1 LDPFRIEFHPKPLFT
16 IVKFRLYILSDVI
29 IMGDKK
35 WPMPYKKGSVYFQY
49 QVKDFDRAKKFY
61 SEVMG
66 LEIKW
71 DGGAEVGWA
80 EFALPAEGAKL
91 GINLIREGEHRQ
103 GSGTLTMDVEDLDS
117 CKTYLESKDI
127 DTSDI
132 TDIPD
137 MVSYFNLKDP
147 EGNPIQVVAEP
158 RVKSEK

>member
-1 LDPFRIEFHPKPLFT
+1 
-16 IVKFRLYILSDVI
+16 
-29 IMGDKK
+29 MGDKK

-61 SEVMG
+61 SEIMG
-66 LEIKW
+66 FEITW
-71 DGGAEVGWA
+71 DGSAEVGWT
-80 EFALPAEGAKL
+80 EFELPAKGAKL

-103 GSGTLTMDVEDLDS
+103 GSGTLTMDVTDLVE
-117 CKTYLESKDI
+117 CKTYFESKGI
-127 DTSDI
+127 ETSDI

-147 EGNPIQVVAEP
+147 EGNPIQVVADP

>member
-1 LDPFRIEFHPKPLFT
+1 
-16 IVKFRLYILSDVI
+16 
-29 IMGDKK
+29 MGDKK
-35 WPMPYKKGSVYFQY
+35 WPMPYKEGSVYFQY

-71 DGGAEVGWA
+71 DGGTEVGWA
-80 EFALPAEGAKL
+80 EFALPAEGARL

-103 GSGTLTMDVEDLDS
+103 GSGTLTMDVEDLDA
-117 CKTYLESKDI
+117 CKIYLESKGV

-137 MVSYFNLKDP
+137 MVSYFNLKDS

>member
-1 LDPFRIEFHPKPLFT
+1 
-16 IVKFRLYILSDVI
+16 
-29 IMGDKK
+29 MGDKK

-61 SEVMG
+61 SEIMG
-66 LEIKW
+66 FEITW
-71 DGGAEVGWA
+71 DGGTEAGWA
-80 EFALPAEGAKL
+80 EFALPVKGAKL
-91 GINLIREGEHRQ
+91 GINLLREGEHRQ
-103 GSGTLTMDVEDLDS
+103 GSGTLTMDVEDLDA
-117 CKTYLESKDI
+117 CKTYLKTKGV

>member
-1 LDPFRIEFHPKPLFT
+1 
-16 IVKFRLYILSDVI
+16 
-29 IMGDKK
+29 MGDKK

-61 SEVMG
+61 SEIMG
-66 LEIKW
+66 FEITW
-71 DGGAEVGWA
+71 DGSAEVGWA
-80 EFALPAEGAKL
+80 EFELPAKGAKL

-103 GSGTLTMDVEDLDS
+103 GSGTLTMDVADLAE
-117 CKTYLESKDI
+117 CKTYFESKGI
-127 DTSDI
+127 ETSDI
-132 TDIPD
+132 SDIPD

>member
-1 LDPFRIEFHPKPLFT
+1 VFT
-16 IVKFRLYILSDVI
+16 IVKSQLYLNSMIVMS
-29 IMGDKK
+29 DKK
-35 WPMPYKKGSVYFQY
+35 WPMPYKEGSVYFQY

-61 SEVMG
+61 SEIMG
-66 LEIKW
+66 FDITW

-80 EFALPAEGAKL
+80 EFALPARGAKL
-91 GINLIREGEHRQ
+91 GINLIRDGEHRQ
-103 GSGTLTMDVEDLDS
+103 GSGTLTLDVDDLDA
-117 CKTYLESKDI
+117 CKTYLESKGL

-132 TDIPD
+132 MDIPD